1 VAWAVAAAW
10 TAGVALPTED
20 APDRILLDGYAAM
33 VNDRVITVGEVLLAA
48 APLDQ
53 QARLGAAGPD
63 EYSRRLNENYRMALD
78 RMIERALM
86 VEEVNRRVA
95 DRPELRLPDRAVE
108 DQLLGT
114 IRDRFDGRRDLLI
127 EALAEEGLSLDE
139 YRRQLRERTDIFRL
153 MKEEVGDRLLVSPG
167 RVREEYERRKAE
179 FETPEEIRLRMIMFP
194 RGADEASVAIKREL
208 ADRALARLAA
218 GEAFEAVARAMSEGF
233 RADAGGDLGWVR
245 PTELRPELRD
255 AIAGL
260 RAGEASGVIE
270 AEDGWYLVQVAARR
284 EAGLRAYE
292 EVRSE
297 LEQDLA
303 LKEQER
309 LTAEWVARLRT
320 RHFCPRASAGAAG
333 HPMTTRPIVR
343 RIAVTIGDPNGIG
356 PEVALRACAQAV
368 AAGLPA
374 EWVLVGG
381 PRAWPPPRP

>member
-320 RHFCPRASAGAAG
+320 RHFVRVLQPE
-333 HPMTTRPIVR
+333 RP
-343 RIAVTIGDPNGIG
+343 ATP
-356 PEVALRACAQAV
+356 
-368 AAGLPA
+368 
-374 EWVLVGG
+374 
-381 PRAWPPPRP
+381 